1 MFEFRRSQAE
11 PDFGPTLQLPH
22 LQRSIFLKL
31 TNGTNKMVCQSLAT
45 LSSQLLCSTLAY
57 FVSFE
62 KMGSSVTEHLAG
74 KALLS

>member
-31 TNGTNKMVCQSLAT
+31 TNGTNKMVCQSPAT
-45 LSSQLLCSTLAY
+45 LSIQL
-57 FVSFE
+57 
-62 KMGSSVTEHLAG
+62 
-74 KALLS
+74 